1 MTNATLTETLG
12 FQAEVKQLLQLM
24 IHSLYSHRE
33 IFLRELISNA
43 SDACDKLRFAALA
56 DPALLSDRGELEI
69 RIDFDSKARTLT
81 VTDSGIG
88 MTRDEAVQ
96 HLGTIAKSGTAEFFS
111 RLTGDDQK
119 DSQLIGQFGV
129 GFYSSFI
136 VADRVEV
143 LSRKAG
149 EPAPAGVRW
158 SSDGSGEFTVESVE
172 RPERGTSVVL
182 HLKEDAAEFA
192 DAFRLRQL
200 VRTYSDHIAFPV
212 LMRPDGG
219 QGDYDR
225 ANQAQALWT
234 RQKQDLNDD
243 EYREFYRHISHDPG
257 EPLAWSHNRVEG
269 RREYTTLLYI
279 PSSAPFELYNRDAP
293 RGLRLYVRRVFILD
307 DAEQFLPLYLRFV
320 KGVVDSSDL
329 PLNVSRELL
338 QQDRDVEAIKTA
350 ITRRVLDM
358 LAQMAQNEPD
368 KYRTFWKEFGAV
380 LKEGLAEDPANRHR
394 IAKLLRFASTFAE
407 GDAQEQSLDEY
418 LLRMKPGQ
426 KNVYYVVADSLEAA
440 RGSPQLEQLRAH
452 GIEALL
458 LTDRVDEWMV
468 GYLGEYEGKGL
479 KDAAKGSLDLDDVVP
494 EGERKAAELSASTL
508 EPLWQRVAATLGER
522 VAGVRGS
529 QRLSES
535 PACLVREEHDLGPQL
550 RRLLEAAGQKLPPS
564 SAWLELNPS
573 HPLVRRLDELADGEE
588 FDDLALLLQE
598 QAVLAEGGQLS
609 DPAAFVRRVNRLVGA
624 AAVRTPAED

>member
-338 QQDRDVEAIKTA
+338 QQDRDVEAIRTA

-380 LKEGLAEDPANRHR
+380 LKEGLAEDPANRDR

-624 AAVRTPAED
+624 AAARTPAKD

>member
-624 AAVRTPAED
+624 AAERTPAKD